1 MRYRDKFMFIGTG
14 VVLLALFA
22 SDPDVGVLNSLP
34 FFGSTLAGLLIYS
47 KAILGVAFAHYARKA
62 LFDYPEAD
70 MQSLAKKALE
80 SAEGAGMYAIAVA
93 IMFAAIAYLVKT

>member
-1 MRYRDKFMFIGTG
+1 MRYRDKFMFVGTG

-47 KAILGVAFAHYARKA
+47 KAIIGVAFTHYARKA

-70 MQSLAKKALE
+70 LQILARRALA
-80 SAEGAGMYAIAVA
+80 SPEGAGMFAIAIA
-93 IMFAAIAYLVKT
+93 IIFAAIAYLVKT

>member
-93 IMFAAIAYLVKT
+93 IIFAAIAYLVKT